1 MSALFNLKGKC
12 ALVTGATSGL
22 GLGMAQ
28 ALHSAGATVVFAGR
42 RLHKLE
48 ETVNELNSDRAIA
61 VALDVTNE
69 ESIARA
75 VNRIESEFHPIDI
88 LVNNAGIA
96 LSGDMLNSTRDI
108 WVRQLDTN
116 LIGLSLVSREVVSRM
131 IESGRAGSIINIAS
145 ILGIRSN
152 IGSAAYSATK
162 SAVIGLTRSMALE
175 LAKKQI
181 RVNALLP
188 GVFKTELADW
198 MESESALNNVR
209 SRVPTGRI
217 GTVDDLTGPL
227 LLLASDAGRHM
238 TGAMIPV
245 DGGHHISSL

>member
-1 MSALFNLKGKC
+1 
-12 ALVTGATSGL
+12 
-22 GLGMAQ
+22 
-28 ALHSAGATVVFAGR
+28 
-42 RLHKLE
+42 
-48 ETVNELNSDRAIA
+48 
-61 VALDVTNE
+61 
-69 ESIARA
+69 
-75 VNRIESEFHPIDI
+75 
-88 LVNNAGIA
+88 
-96 LSGDMLNSTRDI
+96 
-108 WVRQLDTN
+108 
-116 LIGLSLVSREVVSRM
+116 
-131 IESGRAGSIINIAS
+131 
-145 ILGIRSN
+145 
-152 IGSAAYSATK
+152 
-162 SAVIGLTRSMALE
+162 MALE

-217 GTVDDLTGPL
+217 GTVEDLTGPL

>member
-1 MSALFNLKGKC
+1 MSALFNLDGKC

-22 GLGMAQ
+22 GLGMAH
-28 ALHSAGATVVFAGR
+28 AFHSAGARVVFAGR
-42 RLHKLE
+42 RLNKLE
-48 ETVNELNSDRAIA
+48 ETVNTLNSDRAIA

-69 ESIARA
+69 QSIASA
-75 VNRIESEFHPIDI
+75 VNQIESEFYPIDI

-96 LSGDMLNSTRDI
+96 LSGDMLNSTREI
-108 WVRQLDTN
+108 WVKQLDTN

-131 IESGRAGSIINIAS
+131 IESERAGSIINIAS

-175 LAKKQI
+175 LAKKSI
-181 RVNALLP
+181 RVNAILP

-198 MESESALNNVR
+198 MESEAALNNVR

-217 GTVDDLTGPL
+217 GTVEDLTGPL